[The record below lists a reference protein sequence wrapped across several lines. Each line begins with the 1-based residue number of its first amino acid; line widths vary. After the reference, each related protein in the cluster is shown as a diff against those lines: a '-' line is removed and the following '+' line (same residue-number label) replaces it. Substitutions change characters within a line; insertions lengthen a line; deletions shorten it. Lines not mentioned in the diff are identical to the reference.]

1 MSQDQQNSNGTG
13 RKIVRNTGRV
23 VTAPVRA
30 VWQTLKLGGGQY
42 AKTAR
47 EGKKSLSSASDQIRQ
62 NWETANRSGAN
73 HQFNEIFSGPE
84 GEHLRQQN
92 IKRFLQQK
100 RVNIAMIF
108 AFLTYGSWYL
118 PVGGLTVLAA
128 LFIGTA
134 FAFEAQFRLWQ
145 LRNKRLSIEEQG
157 RITDWWRE
165 ESILEIY
172 NPELWRVMKK
182 IGGRRNGS

>member
-1 MSQDQQNSNGTG
+1 MGEEQRSGTG
-13 RKIVRNTGRV
+13 RKIARGAGRV
-23 VTAPVRA
+23 VKAPVRA
-30 VWQTLKLGGGQY
+30 IWQTFKLGGSQY

-47 EGKKSLSSASDQIRQ
+47 DGKASITEASDRIRQ
-62 NWETANRSGAN
+62 NWETANRGGAN
-73 HQFNEIFSGPE
+73 HQFDEIFSGPE
-84 GEHLRQQN
+84 GEQLRQQN
-92 IKRFLQQK
+92 IARFLKQK
-100 RVNIAMIF
+100 RINIAMIL

-118 PVGGLTVLAA
+118 PLGGLTVLTA

-145 LRNKRLSIEEQG
+145 LRNKRLSIEEKG
-157 RITDWWRE
+157 RITDWWSE

-172 NPELWRVMKK
+172 NPELWRVLKN